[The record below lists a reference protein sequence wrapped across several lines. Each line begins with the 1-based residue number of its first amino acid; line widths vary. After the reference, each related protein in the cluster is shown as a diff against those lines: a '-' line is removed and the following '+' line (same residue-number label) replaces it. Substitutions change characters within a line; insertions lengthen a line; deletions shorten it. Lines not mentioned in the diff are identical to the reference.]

1 MKNAEPFEIIGAP
14 FEVYWAPASTT
25 KPEVDESPA
34 SPWALLGTSGA
45 DNYEAAGIT
54 VTPGQTTTVFRGL
67 KSLGPRKVFRTE
79 EELKFG
85 LTLADMSLE
94 QLSVAFNNNTVTT
107 TPASPGVAGSKT
119 LGMSRGSSI
128 ATMALLVRGPS
139 PYMED
144 GVMQWYVP
152 LCMQTGSGSVSL
164 KNGEAAGVALEFQAL
179 VDPDAT
185 SDEEIFGILEAQTDE
200 AES

>member
-14 FEVYWAPASTT
+14 FEVYWGPASTT

-34 SPWALLGTSGA
+34 APWALLGTSGP
-45 DNYEAAGIT
+45 DNYTSDGIT
-54 VTPGQTTTVFRGL
+54 VTPGQTTTVFRAMR
-67 KSLGPRKVFRTE
+67 SLGPRKMFRTE
-79 EELKFG
+79 EELRFA
-85 LTLADMSLE
+85 LTLADMTLE
-94 QLSVAFNNNTVTT
+94 QLSVAFNNNTVTPT
-107 TPASPGVAGSKT
+107 VAGPGVAGTKK
-119 LGMSRGSSI
+119 LGMSRGASI

-152 LCMQTGSGSVSL
+152 ICMQTGSGSVAL

-179 VDPDAT
+179 VDPQAA
-185 SDEEIFGILEAQTDE
+185 SDDEVFGILECQTDV

>member
-1 MKNAEPFEIIGAP
+1 MTVNNSEPFEIIGAP
-14 FEVYWAPASTT
+14 FEVYVAPIGTA
-25 KPEVDESPA
+25 KPALSATPA

-45 DNYEAAGIT
+45 DNYTSDGIT
-54 VTPGQTTTVFRGL
+54 VTPSQTTTIFRAL

-79 EELKFG
+79 EDLKFG

-94 QLSVAFNNNTVTT
+94 QLAIAFNNNTVAT
-107 TPASPGVAGSKT
+107 VAGVKT
-119 LGMSRGSSI
+119 LGMARGSSI
-128 ATMALLVRGPS
+128 ATMSLLVRGPS
-139 PYMED
+139 PYEED

-152 LCMQTGSGSVSL
+152 ICMQTGSGSVAL

-185 SDEEIFGILEAQTDE
+185 SEDEIFGVLEATDDD
-200 AES
+200 AT